1 MPGSAGVREVDP
13 GRGRMS
19 TATVEKKRCTHW
31 TNEELEML
39 ISLYRQGAKYK
50 EIAAQV
56 GRPLSTIES
65 KIKIYRKTGS
75 LSRPDRCGKSYKK
88 VLPPEKWPRAEHF
101 IAAFSRCARLSESV
115 GRTLDVWT
123 FMSAYRDIC
132 QKKED
137 FRLL

>member
-1 MPGSAGVREVDP
+1 MNA
-13 GRGRMS
+13 
-19 TATVEKKRCTHW
+19 AKVEKKRW
-31 TNEELEML
+31 TDEEKKAL
-39 ISLYRQGAKYK
+39 ISLYEQGLKYK
-50 EIAAQV
+50 EIATQI
-56 GRPLSTIES
+56 GRPPGAIQSI
-65 KIKIYRKTGS
+65 IKHYLDTEVLVRRINRSAKAKRNT
-75 LSRPDRCGKSYKK
+75 YKDA
-88 VLPPEKWPRAEHF
+88 LPPEKWPRAEHF

>member
-1 MPGSAGVREVDP
+1 
-13 GRGRMS
+13 MS
-19 TATVEKKRCTHW
+19 TAKVEKKRWTHW
-31 TNEELEML
+31 TGEEEEML
-39 ISLYRQGAKYK
+39 ISLHKQGLKCR
-50 EIAAQV
+50 EIAAQI
-56 GRPLSTIES
+56 GRPLSTVES
-65 KIKIYRKTGS
+65 KIKIYRETGS
-75 LSRPDRCGKSYKK
+75 LSRPKKRKTCSWGRCGKSYKK

>member
-1 MPGSAGVREVDP
+1 MNA
-13 GRGRMS
+13 
-19 TATVEKKRCTHW
+19 ATVEKKRWTHW
-31 TNEELEML
+31 TDEEEEML
-39 ISLYRQGAKYK
+39 IGLYKQGLKYR
-50 EIAAQV
+50 EIAAQM
-56 GRPLSTIES
+56 GRPLSTVES
-65 KIKIYRKTGS
+65 KIKIYRETGS
-75 LSRPDRCGKSYKK
+75 LSRPKKRKTCSWGRCGKSYKK
-88 VLPPEKWPRAEHF
+88 VLPPEKWPRAEHI

>member
-1 MPGSAGVREVDP
+1 MSA
-13 GRGRMS
+13 
-19 TATVEKKRCTHW
+19 AKVEKKRW
-31 TNEELEML
+31 TRWTDEEEETL
-39 ISLYRQGAKYK
+39 ISLYRQGFKYK
-50 EIAAQV
+50 EIAAQI
-56 GRPLSTIES
+56 GRPISTTQNI
-65 KIKIYRKTGS
+65 IKYYLGIGV
-75 LSRPDRCGKSYKK
+75 LSRRSDRFSLNPNAILPARAVRNTYKDA
-88 VLPPEKWPRAEHF
+88 LPPEKWPRAEHF

>member
-1 MPGSAGVREVDP
+1 
-13 GRGRMS
+13 MS
-19 TATVEKKRCTHW
+19 TAKVEKKRWTHW
-31 TNEELEML
+31 TGEEEEML
-39 ISLYRQGAKYK
+39 IGLYKQGLKYR
-50 EIAAQV
+50 EIAAQM
-56 GRPLSTIES
+56 GRPLSTVES
-65 KIKIYRKTGS
+65 KIKIYRETGS
-75 LSRPDRCGKSYKK
+75 LSRPKKRKTCSWGRCGKSYKK

>member
-1 MPGSAGVREVDP
+1 MNA
-13 GRGRMS
+13 
-19 TATVEKKRCTHW
+19 ATVEKKRCTHW

-75 LSRPDRCGKSYKK
+75 LSRPDRSGKSYKK
-88 VLPPEKWPRAEHF
+88 VLPPEKWPRVEHF
-101 IAAFSRCARLSESV
+101 IATFGRCARLSEAV
-115 GRTLDVWT
+115 GRTLNVSMFLD
-123 FMSAYRDIC
+123 AYRDIC

>member
-1 MPGSAGVREVDP
+1 MNA
-13 GRGRMS
+13 
-19 TATVEKKRCTHW
+19 ATVEKKRW
-31 TNEELEML
+31 TRWTDEEKKAL
-39 ISLYRQGAKYK
+39 ISLHKQGLKCR
-50 EIAAQV
+50 EIAAQI
-56 GRPLSTIES
+56 GRPLSTVES
-65 KIKIYRKTGS
+65 KIKTYRETGS
-75 LSRPDRCGKSYKK
+75 LSRPKKRATGAYSFIYNCGINYKK
-88 VLPPEKWPRAEHF
+88 ALPPEKWPRAEHF